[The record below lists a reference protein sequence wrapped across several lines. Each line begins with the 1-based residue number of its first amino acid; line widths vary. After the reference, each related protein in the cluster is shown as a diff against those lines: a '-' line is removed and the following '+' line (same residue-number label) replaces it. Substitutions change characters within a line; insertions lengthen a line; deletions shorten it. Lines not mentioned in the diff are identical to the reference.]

1 MMIITYKLN
10 WNMLGHS
17 MYFYDEMAGHYQPF
31 VTGHFDRKSSFTNNF
46 LHKTAC
52 DKTACDKNELEKKTK
67 KMWWHQIKHASS

>member
-31 VTGHFDRKSSFTNNF
+31 VTGHFGQMR
-46 LHKTAC
+46 
-52 DKTACDKNELEKKTK
+52 KNELEKNK
-67 KMWWHQIKHASS
+67 KNLVAPN